1 MSAAENSFPGDVA
14 GTPYITVADNVFNQQ
29 VQRWKSDMITCGG
42 GLREV
47 IQPFN
52 QSLYSLKDSVDVGL
66 FFQLAARLAV
76 NTYNSTYASWAQT
89 AWTWATSVGLVNTAT
104 WAVYKSVSAPTNC
117 SSSSIDRTQ
126 LSAASATFLYGSS
139 LMYNFTNSQ
148 SWVNA
153 VQGLLM
159 TLNATFFQQ
168 YGPNTLVES
177 ACVGGGCNDMEVM
190 FAALT
195 AQWVARTGNTAP
207 FTTAAIQALLLDNA
221 VNVASACSTQGV
233 CSLDGQMGLSQSF
246 AALNSIDFLLLGRA
260 ATLPGGA
267 ASSGTGAPT
276 PSPTKSAASVVR
288 RVCPAWLPIYVVIC
302 AIILA

>member
-14 GTPYITVADNVFNQQ
+14 GTSYITVADNVFNQQ

-47 IQPFN
+47 IQPLN
-52 QSLYSLKDSVDVGL
+52 QSLYSLKDTLDVGL
-66 FFQLAARLAV
+66 FFQLAARLAA
-76 NTYNSTYASWAQT
+76 NTYNSTYASWAQI
-89 AWTWATSVGLVNTAT
+89 AWTWVTSVGLVNTAT
-104 WAVYKSVSAPTNC
+104 WAVYKSISAPTNC

-153 VQGLLM
+153 VQGLLT

-168 YGPNTLVES
+168 FGPNTLVES
-177 ACVGGGCNDMEVM
+177 ACVGGGCTNMEVM

-195 AQWVARTGNTAP
+195 VQWVARTGNTAP

-221 VNVASACSTQGV
+221 VNVASLCTAQGV
-233 CSLDGQMGLSQSF
+233 CAINGQQGLSQSL
-246 AALNSIDFLLLGRA
+246 AALNSIDFLLLGMA
-260 ATLPGGA
+260 AALPSGT
-267 ASSGTGAPT
+267 ASSGGSAPT
-276 PSPTKSAASVVR
+276 PSPTKSAAGAVR
-288 RVCPAWLPIYVVIC
+288 GVGPAWLPVYVVIC
-302 AIILA
+302 AIMLT